1 MEIGRR
7 PLPSIV
13 RLALVALFLLG
24 AGWTCSAMMRPRQV
38 ASMTWEQALDLAG
51 RGNAAAALVLTQHMR
66 EGIVAIRALGHDGRI
81 LLDQLAKEAA
91 R

>member
-1 MEIGRR
+1 MLGDAEAPPGSNDDVGASLR
-7 PLPSIV
+7 PCWP
-13 RLALVALFLLG
+13 
-24 AGWTCSAMMRPRQV
+24 
-38 ASMTWEQALDLAG
+38 
-51 RGNAAAALVLTQHMR
+51 RGNAAAALVLTQHMQ